1 MNKGSVT
8 IISIVFLIG
17 SFVLYQWQQSEFE
30 KRYSQIETEA
40 EEKEAEEE
48 IKVESI
54 TPVLRSA
61 IDDFDSSFSDK
72 PEILYTV
79 EFEKENDKSFM
90 ILSANP
96 YIDLNALQGYTYV
109 DGHLFTYYGNKAN
122 VEQSVLN
129 VNSLNKGRG
138 LLDTYKTAEDATSQY
153 EVIRRKYELV
163 TPDSLLVISTKK
175 EIIKKD
181 IQ

>member
-17 SFVLYQWQQSEFE
+17 SFILYQWQQSEFE
-30 KRYSQIETEA
+30 KRYSKIEA
-40 EEKEAEEE
+40 EAEAEEE

-54 TPVLRSA
+54 TPTLLNA
-61 IDDFDSSFSDK
+61 ITDFSSSLPDESK
-72 PEILYTV
+72 VLYTV
-79 EFEKENDKSFM
+79 EFEKENDKNFM

-96 YIDLNALQGYTYV
+96 YIDFNILQGYTYV
-109 DGHLFTYYGNKAN
+109 GGHLFTYYGNKGD

-129 VNSLNKGRG
+129 VNSLNKGRS
-138 LLDTYKTAEDATSQY
+138 LLDTYKTVEDATSQY
-153 EVIRRKYELV
+153 EIVRRRYELV

-175 EIIKKD
+175 EIIK
-181 IQ
+181 I